1 MPSKPTSARSSITT
15 PSWPDR
21 LDRLARLPLRLG
33 GLKRESALLSAVLD
47 EALQLLGAQRVL
59 LVLQTRQSPPA
70 IAGARLPGQERAEAL
85 LDAVGPWLQE
95 ALDSGASRLRHG
107 PPGAEPK
114 RQRSCLVAPLMAP
127 EGPLGCL
134 YADIEGP
141 QGRFEAAHG
150 ALLSALAAQAAL
162 ALAQQREMAALQQAL
177 AQRQAAAQEAAAALK
192 ASAEVL
198 KVIQGA
204 AADSQPVFDKILQ
217 NCKRVIPCSDLGLLV
232 VDDEGSMRI
241 GRVQGPHGRLM
252 ARNYLPQPVGRSIIG
267 EAVQKR
273 RVMHYPDALNGA
285 DLPRSI
291 RRVAEA
297 LGNFAGLVLPMVVQ
311 GRVIG
316 ALVIARLFA
325 QRAWPRYTSSE
336 IALAQSFAD
345 QAVIALQHARLYRE
359 TQEAL
364 EQQAASSEVLQVIT
378 SSPGNLQPVFH
389 AIAGKVARLCEADDG
404 GLWLVR
410 GSLARPAGGWGDLG
424 NWPEAVLD
432 MQREFPLEHLLGPEP
447 LKRAYVHL
455 SDLMDTPAYK
465 AGLAVAT
472 GFADRGG
479 VRTCLMVPLVDDG
492 QVVGILSAI
501 RRTVRPFSDR
511 QIAVVQAFAAQ
522 AQLAMKNARLINE
535 TQEAREQ
542 AECAK
547 RQAEAANEAKTAFL
561 ATMSHEIR
569 TPMNAVIGLSGLLLD
584 TPLNEVQLDYVATIR
599 SSGDAL
605 LDIINDILDFS
616 KIEAGRM
623 EVESQPFDVRACID
637 SALDLV
643 ASRAAEKGLALRLR
657 VDEAVPGAV
666 AGDVTRTRQV
676 LLNLLAN
683 ALKFTEAG
691 EVLLSVDLGPEPG
704 SLHFAVRDTG
714 IGLSAADHARLF
726 EKFSQ
731 ADSSTTR
738 RYGGTGLGLAISKRL
753 AEAMGGAMW
762 AESAGP
768 GLGSTFHFSIRAT
781 PCERPAHEPAGGAPG
796 RAGPAPASAPAR
808 AQQGP
813 EAQGL
818 AARHPLRILL
828 AEDNTVNQKV
838 ALRLLQRMGYRAD
851 VAANGLE
858 VLDALAR
865 QPYDLVLMDLHM
877 PEMDGLSATREIV
890 RRMGEHRPR
899 IVALTASVLPAE
911 REACLQAGMDGH
923 VVKPIEEDMLATVLA
938 ASPLRRPA
946 RARAPAPA
954 LVPAPAQTSSLIDHA
969 ILARLRQSAGQDFVA
984 ELVQAFAEDAPGL
997 LQELERAQAAGEA
1010 GRFMSAAHAL
1020 RSNVLTFGAL
1030 GLGEAARV
1038 LEHEGLP
1045 ADPAALHT
1053 LSTGLA
1059 PLVAA
1064 LRAFIEPNSH
1074 V

>member
-1 MPSKPTSARSSITT
+1 
-15 PSWPDR
+15 
-21 LDRLARLPLRLG
+21 
-33 GLKRESALLSAVLD
+33 
-47 EALQLLGAQRVL
+47 
-59 LVLQTRQSPPA
+59 
-70 IAGARLPGQERAEAL
+70 
-85 LDAVGPWLQE
+85 
-95 ALDSGASRLRHG
+95 
-107 PPGAEPK
+107 
-114 RQRSCLVAPLMAP
+114 VAPLIAP

-141 QGRFEAAHG
+141 HGRFEEAHG
-150 ALLSALAAQAAL
+150 ALLSALATQAAL
-162 ALAQQREMAALQQAL
+162 ALAQRREMAALQQAL
-177 AQRQAAAQEAAAALK
+177 VQRQTAAQEAAAALK

-232 VDDEGSMRI
+232 VDDEGCMRI
-241 GRVQGPHGRLM
+241 GRVHGPHGRLM
-252 ARNYLPQPVGRSIIG
+252 ARNYPPQPVGRSIIG
-267 EAVQKR
+267 EAVKKR
-273 RVMHYPDALNGA
+273 RIMHYPDALNGA
-285 DLPRSI
+285 DVPRSL
-291 RRVAEA
+291 RRVAAA
-297 LGNFAGLVLPMVVQ
+297 LGNFSGLVLPMLVQ

-336 IALAQSFAD
+336 IALAQAFAD
-345 QAVIALQHARLYRE
+345 QAVIAMQQARLHRE

-584 TPLNEVQLDYVATIR
+584 TPLNAVQLDYVATIR

-623 EVESQPFDVRACID
+623 EVERQPFDVRACID

-643 ASRAAEKGLALRLR
+643 ASRAAEKGLALRVR
-657 VDEAVPGAV
+657 VDQAVPGAV

-691 EVLLSVDLGPEPG
+691 EVLLSVALAPEPG
-704 SLHFAVRDTG
+704 RLHFAVRDTG

-768 GLGSTFHFSIRAT
+768 GMGSTFHFTLTAAPCELPAQEAAGTAT
-781 PCERPAHEPAGGAPG
+781 PAGSAPG
-796 RAGPAPASAPAR
+796 RAGPAPATAR
-808 AQQGP
+808 RVGP

-923 VVKPIEEDMLATVLA
+923 VVKPIEEDRLATVLA

-946 RARAPAPA
+946 RAPEAAETTAPAPA
-954 LVPAPAQTSSLIDHA
+954 LIDHA
-969 ILARLRQSAGQDFVA
+969 ILARLRQSAGPDFVA

-997 LQELERAQAAGEA
+997 LQELERARAAGEA

-1059 PLVAA
+1059 PLIAA
-1064 LRAFIEPNSH
+1064 LRACIGPNHH